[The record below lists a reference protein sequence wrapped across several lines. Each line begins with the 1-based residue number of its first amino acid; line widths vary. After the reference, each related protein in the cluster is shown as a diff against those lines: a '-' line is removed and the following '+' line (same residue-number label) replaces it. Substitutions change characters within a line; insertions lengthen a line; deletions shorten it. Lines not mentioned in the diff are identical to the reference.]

1 MTWRWRRHMEAVSDM
16 AERRVN
22 HIGIM
27 NFAPPTTCWTQS
39 LNYCAVYPTIGPMGA
54 RVSHDKKNREN
65 VETVA
70 RQWWYSYSLAVS
82 SGIRRRET
90 GMVPPPRPCPR
101 MYL

>member
-1 MTWRWRRHMEAVSDM
+1 MEAVSDM

-70 RQWWYSYSLAVS
+70 RQWWCPYRPAVS
-82 SGIRRRET
+82 AGICQREMGT
-90 GMVPPPRPCPR
+90 VTPILPRHWV
-101 MYL
+101 YL